1 MQIGVSTFPTDYSIR
16 PTVLGR
22 ALEERGF
29 DSVWV
34 VEHTHIPASRKT
46 PYPPGGDLP
55 SIYWESYEPFTY
67 LAQVAA
73 VTEHLKVGTG
83 ICLVPEH
90 HPIALAKRIASLDNL
105 SDGRFMFGVGAG
117 WNREELENHGVRF
130 ADRWA
135 VLREHILAMKAM
147 WTQKDAAFHGKFVD
161 FDAVWVEPKPARKPH
176 PPVFIGAQST
186 WAIRRVVE
194 YGDGWYPIVMPGFA
208 EQMQQLNDACN
219 EAGRARSEIDVSALT
234 SPDDESAL
242 AQLAVLGVNRVVIG
256 LPTLNEAD
264 SLHFLDD
271 SVKVVNWARQL
282 GTAQL
287 EAAR

>member
-1 MQIGVSTFPTDYSIR
+1 MQIGVSTFPTSYAIG
-16 PTVLGR
+16 PTALGR

-55 SIYWESYEPFTY
+55 SIYWESFEPFTY

-73 VTEHLKVGTG
+73 VTTHLKIGTG

-90 HPIALAKRIASLDNL
+90 HPIALAKRIASLDSL
-105 SDGRFMFGVGAG
+105 SGGRFLFGIGAG

-130 ADRWA
+130 GDRWA
-135 VLREHILAMKAM
+135 VLRENVLAMKAM
-147 WTQKDAAFHGKFVD
+147 WTQKDASFHGKFVD

-176 PPVFIGAQST
+176 PPVFIGAQSS

-208 EQMQQLNDACN
+208 EQMQQLDNACA

-234 SPDDESAL
+234 SPADESAL
-242 AQLAVLGVNRVVIG
+242 AQLADLGVNRVVVG
-256 LPTLNEAD
+256 LPTLNETD
-264 SLHFLDD
+264 TLRFLDD
-271 SVKVVNWARQL
+271 NMKVVDWARAL
-282 GTAQL
+282 RA
-287 EAAR
+287 